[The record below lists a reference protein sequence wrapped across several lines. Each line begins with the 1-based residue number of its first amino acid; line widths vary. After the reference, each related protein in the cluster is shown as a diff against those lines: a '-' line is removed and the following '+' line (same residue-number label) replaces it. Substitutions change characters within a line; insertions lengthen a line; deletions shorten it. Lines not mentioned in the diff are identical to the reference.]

1 MYVVLQVLRVHT
13 HGTSTNGVAHYG
25 HAVLTCKVVMVR
37 VLEVAAL
44 QHLVTQHAH
53 HHEHDVS
60 A

>member
-1 MYVVLQVLRVHT
+1 MVL
-13 HGTSTNGVAHYG
+13 
-25 HAVLTCKVVMVR
+25 